1 MKHTLLFFLFV
12 VLSFQTGC
20 ANNPSMEEQ
29 MQQQQQANQNMKKS
43 DAFAHDLQ
51 Q

>member
-1 MKHTLLFFLFV
+1 MKHILLFFLFV
-12 VLSFQTGC
+12 VLLFQTGC
-20 ANNPSMEEQ
+20 ANSPMTEEQ
-29 MQQQQQANQNMKKS
+29 MEQQQQKNQAIKKS

>member
-1 MKHTLLFFLFV
+1 
-12 VLSFQTGC
+12 
-20 ANNPSMEEQ
+20 MEEQ